1 MKISCTSA
9 EVMIIEF
16 TKDELEGC
24 HLTYEKLRDCSAKS
38 KAAICRI
45 IEETQKISGES
56 IKISQKTG
64 VDILPDGEGGCIIV
78 LNSRQEKSSFEN
90 IRVYESDTI
99 DTILDFAALTG
110 KEEGIK
116 SSLFEKNGSYRLIL
130 DGEKRVHNFCS
141 EFLDCCGNNCSTTEE
156 TEVFY
161 NCLIPEKALKIL
173 GGFASEK

>member
-16 TKDELEGC
+16 TKDELSGC

-56 IKISQKTG
+56 IKVSPETK

-78 LNSRQEKSSFEN
+78 LNSRQEKNNFESMK
-90 IRVYESDTI
+90 IYESDTI
-99 DTILDFAALTG
+99 DAILDFASLTG
-110 KEEGIK
+110 NEKGTK
-116 SSLFEKNGSYRLIL
+116 SSLFEKDGSYRIII
-130 DGEKRVHNFCS
+130 DGEKRIHNLCT
-141 EFLDCCGNNCSTTEE
+141 EFLFCCDDTDSTLNE
-156 TEVFY
+156 TEIFY
-161 NCLIPEKALKIL
+161 NCLIPERALKIL

>member
-16 TKDELEGC
+16 TKDELYGC
-24 HLTYEKLRDCSAKS
+24 HLTYEKLRDSSAKS
-38 KAAICRI
+38 KAVICRI

-56 IKISQKTG
+56 IKVSPETK

-78 LNSRQEKSSFEN
+78 LNSRQEKSSFESTR
-90 IRVYESDTI
+90 IYESDTI
-99 DTILDFAALTG
+99 DTILDFASLTG

-116 SSLFEKNGSYRLIL
+116 SSLFEKDGTYRLII

-141 EFLDCCGNNCSTTEE
+141 EFLDCCGNTDSTLKE
-156 TEVFY
+156 TEIFY
-161 NCLIPEKALKIL
+161 NCLIPENALKIL
-173 GGFASEK
+173 GGFVSEK

>member
-24 HLTYEKLRDCSAKS
+24 HITYERLREYSAKS

-56 IKISQKTG
+56 IKVSPETK

-78 LNSRQEKSSFEN
+78 LNSRQEKSTFESMK
-90 IRVYESDTI
+90 IYESDTI
-99 DTILDFAALTG
+99 DTLLDFASLTG
-110 KEEGIK
+110 REEGIK
-116 SSLFEKNGSYRLIL
+116 SSLFEKDGSYRLLI
-130 DGEKRVHNFCS
+130 DGEKKIHSLCS
-141 EFLDCCGNNCSTTEE
+141 EFFCLCDDTDSTLNE
-156 TEVFY
+156 TEIFY